1 MSRARCAR
9 GAGAPP
15 RATTRRPNHR
25 LTARVLTFFLPA
37 HPTQVVSD
45 IRPEPELKQDYI
57 ERNPVITTV
66 QVVPDLSEHE
76 VRPATASP
84 RSQSRCR
91 IWRQTT
97 FFFFGISRLGPLYA
111 NIVFVDIKKK
121 RDATRTLA
129 SAPLSLTTTLT
140 RNETLST
147 RTRTRRRTRSRS
159 RSPTA
164 GSRTSRAGGRRRLI
178 RRSRS
183 T

>member
-25 LTARVLTFFLPA
+25 LTARVLTFSLPA

-97 FFFFGISRLGPLYA
+97 FFFFGISRLGPLCA
-111 NIVFVDIKKK
+111 NIVFFDIKK
-121 RDATRTLA
+121 
-129 SAPLSLTTTLT
+129 
-140 RNETLST
+140 
-147 RTRTRRRTRSRS
+147 TRRDEN
-159 RSPTA
+159 A
-164 GSRTSRAGGRRRLI
+164 RLGAALPYDD
-178 RRSRS
+178 SDPK
-183 T
+183 